1 MARTVKPTAIPE
13 SNIISDP
20 LSLGMFIRAK
30 RTADGLNIHD
40 AAALCNVSVDTLGN
54 LEKGTGT
61 VSLEKAFHIM
71 RMLGVELRIEPWDE
85 SV

>member
-13 SNIISDP
+13 SYIISDP

-30 RTADGLNIHD
+30 RTTDGLNIHD

-71 RMLGVELRIEPWDE
+71 KMFGIELRVEPWEE